1 MIQLLFLVIFSEMAV
16 IFVLSFKTP
25 LRKLVIMGI
34 DRVKRG
40 RGPVVVKT
48 VGGTV
53 FVVMMSSVYS
63 MMKIQKRWIDDGA
76 ANPTDQVLMSKHLL
90 EATLMG
96 GTLFLALMIDRLHH
110 YIRELR
116 IRRKNMEAA
125 KKQGR
130 GFEDG
135 KPNGSD
141 GVKALE
147 EEVASLRAT
156 LNKLESD
163 LETKTKEMSAA
174 EANTVALRKQSEGFL
189 LEYDRLLE
197 ENQNLRNQLQSLDQK
212 LSRSGSKKNM

>member
-1 MIQLLFLVIFSEMAV
+1 
-16 IFVLSFKTP
+16 
-25 LRKLVIMGI
+25 
-34 DRVKRG
+34 
-40 RGPVVVKT
+40 
-48 VGGTV
+48 
-53 FVVMMSSVYS
+53 
-63 MMKIQKRWIDDGA
+63 
-76 ANPTDQVLMSKHLL
+76 
-90 EATLMG
+90 
-96 GTLFLALMIDRLHH
+96 
-110 YIRELR
+110 
-116 IRRKNMEAA
+116 MEAA